1 MKWVYLATAPS
12 QLEAEMWR
20 ELLANEGF
28 AVAVRGGDTS
38 SYLGMSYYPS
48 TILVDEEQHDEA
60 RKLLEESL
68 ARTDDSLEDDEGPV
82 GS

>member
-1 MKWVYLATAPS
+1 MKWVYLATAPN

-38 SYLGMSYYPS
+38 SYLGMSNYPS
-48 TILVDEEQHDEA
+48 TIMVDEEQHDA
-60 RKLLEESL
+60 AKKLLDESF
-68 ARTDDSLEDDEGPV
+68 ARADDPDPEDEVAG
-82 GS
+82 GG

>member
-1 MKWVYLATAPS
+1 MKWVYLATAPN

-20 ELLANEGF
+20 ELLANKGF

-38 SYLGMSYYPS
+38 AYLGMSTYPS

-60 RKLLEESL
+60 KKLLDESF
-68 ARTDDSLEDDEGPV
+68 ADPDYEASEPG
-82 GS
+82 

>member
-1 MKWVYLATAPS
+1 MKWVYLATAPN

-38 SYLGMSYYPS
+38 SYLGMSNYPS
-48 TILVDEEQHDEA
+48 TIMVDEEQHDEA

-68 ARTDDSLEDDEGPV
+68 ARADDSREDYEDPAG
-82 GS
+82 G